1 MAFYRNSYSRERIL
15 RMQTHDFFLCQ
26 SLMRG
31 IGLLMKLLQSMCG
44 AGKLSACLAL
54 LFSSPAAAQDYEK
67 LMVGHF
73 SAGSLAQWQSKAF
86 KGQTEYRLAETDGTK
101 ALKAVSDRSA
111 SGLFKEQRIDLRKTP
126 FMNWR
131 WRIENRLG
139 NINEQEKSGDDYAA
153 RVYVVIS
160 GGLAFWRTRAINYVW
175 ASTSPKGRIW
185 PNAFAGDHAVM
196 IALRSADD
204 RTGVWHTEKRNILA
218 DLKQQFD
225 EDIQYIDAV
234 AIMTDTDNAQG
245 KATAY
250 YGDIYFSKE

>member
-1 MAFYRNSYSRERIL
+1 
-15 RMQTHDFFLCQ
+15 
-26 SLMRG
+26 
-31 IGLLMKLLQSMCG
+31 MKLLHRTYG

-54 LFSSPAAAQDYEK
+54 LFSSLAAAQDHEK

-73 SAGSLAQWQSKAF
+73 SAGSLTQWQNKTF
-86 KGQTEYRLAETDGTK
+86 KGQTEYRLAEIDGTK
-101 ALKAVSDRSA
+101 ALKAISQGSA
-111 SGLFKEQRIDLRKTP
+111 SGLFKEQRVDLQKTP

-139 NINEQEKSGDDYAA
+139 NINEQAKSGDDYAA

-185 PNAFAGDHAVM
+185 PNAFAGDHVVM

-204 RTGVWHTEKRNILA
+204 QTGVWHTEKRNILA
-218 DLKQQFD
+218 DLKQQFG
-225 EDIQYIDAV
+225 EDIQHIDAV
-234 AIMTDTDNAQG
+234 AVMTDTDNAQG

>member
-1 MAFYRNSYSRERIL
+1 MTFMGMATAESAYCSCR
-15 RMQTHDFFLCQ
+15 RMLFHCRQ

-31 IGLLMKLLQSMCG
+31 IGLLMKLLQSTYG
-44 AGKLSACLAL
+44 AGKLSVCLAL
-54 LFSSPAAAQDYEK
+54 LLSSLAAAQDYEK

-86 KGQTEYRLAETDGTK
+86 KGQTEYQLADIEGTK
-101 ALKAVSDRSA
+101 ALKAVSHGSA
-111 SGLFKEQRIDLRKTP
+111 SGLFKEQRIDLQKMP

-153 RVYVVIS
+153 RVYVVVS

-196 IALRSADD
+196 IALRSSDD
-204 RTGVWHTEKRNILA
+204 QTGVWHTEKRNILA
-218 DLKQQFD
+218 DLKQQFG

-250 YGDIYFSKE
+250 YGNIYFSKE